1 MKSFDSKYYNTIN
14 VLVLHLTRQ
23 YLDSRTYYNQSKLRC
38 RTERFFYLKRRIKLQ
53 RSRLRMLRKLRITL
67 LKHKNKTS
75 SPLEIMVKYLNFKQ
89 SLHNLLGSNFHTLYT
104 YTLKRKIIQKQQ
116 KIVLLLKRIKAKVF
130 KNIEKKSII
139 STIQKFKQIVEK
151 LKNKKIRYRKKY
163 RLRLLLAKKRQDIA
177 LIP

>member
-1 MKSFDSKYYNTIN
+1 MK
-14 VLVLHLTRQ
+14 R
-23 YLDSRTYYNQSKLRC
+23 
-38 RTERFFYLKRRIKLQ
+38 Q
-53 RSRLRMLRKLRITL
+53 RSRLIALRKLRKTL
-67 LKHKNKTS
+67 LKHQNRTS
-75 SPLEIMVKYLNFKQ
+75 SPLETMVKYLNFKQ
-89 SLHNLLGSNFHTLYT
+89 SLRTLLASNFQTLYT

-116 KIVLLLKRIKAKVF
+116 KIVLLLKRIKAKFF

-163 RLRLLLAKKRQDIA
+163 RLRLLLAKKRRDIA

>member
-23 YLDSRTYYNQSKLRC
+23 YIESRNYYKQGELRFKI
-38 RTERFFYLKRRIKLQ
+38 ERFFYYKRRMKRQ
-53 RSRLRMLRKLRITL
+53 RSRLIALRKLRKTL
-67 LKHKNKTS
+67 LKHQNRTS
-75 SPLEIMVKYLNFKQ
+75 SPLETMVKYLNFKQ
-89 SLHNLLGSNFHTLYT
+89 SLRTLLASNFQTLYT